1 MSQHV
6 GTTLSLEERGHM
18 YLFHHPWGNSKAWLE
33 VWPMANFKYY
43 LITTLLKIIAS
54 RKKILCTMTK
64 ASNHQVH
71 YYNVFLNFV
80 FCIIVLN
87 FLFLFFTEK
96 IDVLQLRSSLPRYFQ
111 LQITD
116 LDFQEPI
123 GSGSFG
129 KVYKGKYLGK
139 TVAIKR

>member
-1 MSQHV
+1 
-6 GTTLSLEERGHM
+6 
-18 YLFHHPWGNSKAWLE
+18 
-33 VWPMANFKYY
+33 MANFKYY

-54 RKKILCTMTK
+54 RKEILCTMTK

-71 YYNVFLNFV
+71 DYNVFLNFV